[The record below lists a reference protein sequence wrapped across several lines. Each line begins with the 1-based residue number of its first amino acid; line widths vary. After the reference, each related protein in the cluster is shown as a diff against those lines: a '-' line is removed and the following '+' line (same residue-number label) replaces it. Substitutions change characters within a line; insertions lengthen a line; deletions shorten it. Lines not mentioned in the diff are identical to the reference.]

1 MRGAGANY
9 EFFSKSRLFDA
20 IGESVQLP
28 AASQCELSPDQLA
41 AVSFPAYVKFDFGV
55 SATGGRGG
63 DCLQH
68 MSVMHDRADLLDK
81 LPFFCTPAMD
91 KFKRYGHAPESA
103 RCPNQQHHHKFF
115 NFNNYK

>member
-1 MRGAGANY
+1 MRGAGGNY
-9 EFFSKSRLFDA
+9 DFFSKIRLFNVV
-20 IGESVQLP
+20 GESIQVP
-28 AASQCELSPDQLA
+28 AVSQCELSPEQLS

-68 MSVMHDRADLLDK
+68 MSTIHDREDLLDK
-81 LPFFCTPAMD
+81 LPFFCTPTMD
-91 KFKRYGHAPESA
+91 QFKRYGHAPESS